1 MNCLVR
7 VVEKNLLRAS
17 SEGCP
22 MRRTQQR
29 DTSLEGRPP
38 WRAESKEVEA
48 AIEAKYVDAK
58 RSGMTK

>member
-48 AIEAKYVDAK
+48 AREVK
-58 RSGMTK
+58 